1 MSARTGGPKEAEMHE
16 RFLLKLGLI
25 LILVAAI
32 GCAARVRRAPIDT
45 IPGDVDP
52 DTRVEML
59 EEMTLKYPDDA
70 NLYFEIG
77 NHYYDAVMP
86 VEARTNYE
94 RALALDP
101 DFNKARVN
109 LAMLLV
115 ESDEVD
121 SAKALL
127 EEAIRREP
135 KEAKAYNNLGMV
147 YYSELDVAKAVEY
160 FRRAL
165 EIDPA
170 NAEAHYNLGL
180 AFAESGLV
188 LEAIREWRAVL
199 DLVEEGETADRAKM
213 SLERAERQLRE

>member
-1 MSARTGGPKEAEMHE
+1 MPK
-16 RFLLKLGLI
+16 RLLLNLGLI
-25 LILVAAI
+25 LLLAALI
-32 GCAARVRRAPIDT
+32 GCGSQVRRAPMSSIPEDT
-45 IPGDVDP
+45 DP

-59 EEMTLKYPDDA
+59 EEMTLKYPDDP

-77 NHYYDAVMP
+77 NHYYDQIMP
-86 VEARTNYE
+86 VEARRNYE
-94 RALALDP
+94 RALQLDP

-121 SAKALL
+121 SAKTLL

-135 KEAKAYNNLGMV
+135 EDAKAYNNLGMV
-147 YYSELDVAKAVEY
+147 HYSELEVEKAVRY

-165 EIDPA
+165 AIDPT

-180 AFAESGLV
+180 AFAESGLL
-188 LEAIREWRAVL
+188 LEAIREWRTALEVA
-199 DLVEEGETADRAKM
+199 EEGETADRARM
-213 SLERAERQLRE
+213 SLERAEKSLKN